1 MLFRSDFIIKEVID
15 KMTEM
20 EENLQEQELIQDN
33 NSKEDTHNAHLPPS
47 QDVYLSRQEISCGS
61 FFSLRDGT
69 TCLSSNNVMRPAGQA
84 ARGFLSQNPAPV
96 QKSGLRPGPLW
107 DMDLRK
113 RRFS

>member
-1 MLFRSDFIIKEVID
+1 MELAKRIEAGLFAEERIADVENPVLPEDLEDFE
-15 KMTEM
+15 
-20 EENLQEQELIQDN
+20 
-33 NSKEDTHNAHLPPS
+33 
-47 QDVYLSRQEISCGS
+47 
-61 FFSLRDGT
+61 DGT